1 MNNGHAGGGGDENSE
16 VLYRRDVSSNSNA
29 ASRATMALRCAN
41 LSAAETPPVRETRC
55 ITFAVLA
62 ATLGDVA
69 GDMFWNKQ

>member
-1 MNNGHAGGGGDENSE
+1 
-16 VLYRRDVSSNSNA
+16 
-29 ASRATMALRCAN
+29 MALRCAN
-41 LSAAETPPVRETRC
+41 LSAAETPPVREIRC